1 MPIRIRR
8 VYTRTGDQGTTSLV
22 GGKRVTKDSQR
33 IEAYGCVD
41 ELNALVGMTRAF
53 NQKIKG
59 VEAKELEIKLK
70 VIQNEL
76 FDVGSELATP
86 QEVFIKGMPQVEKEQ
101 IKRLEQE
108 MDLYQKEVTP
118 LKSFV
123 LPGGG
128 IISSLLHHCRT
139 VCRRT
144 EREIFRLGNL
154 EKINPQV
161 FIYINRLSDWFFV
174 LSRWVSKRYGEKE
187 FLWERG
193 LRKPPLVLKRKK
205 RPIQ

>member
-1 MPIRIRR
+1 
-8 VYTRTGDQGTTSLV
+8 
-22 GGKRVTKDSQR
+22 
-33 IEAYGCVD
+33 
-41 ELNALVGMTRAF
+41 MTRAF
-53 NQKIKG
+53 NLKIKR
-59 VEAKELEIKLK
+59 VEAKEVEIKLR

-76 FDVGSELATP
+76 FDAGSELATP
-86 QEVFIKGMPQVEKEQ
+86 QEVFIKGMPQIEKEQ
-101 IKRLEQE
+101 IRRLEQE
-108 MDLYQKEVTP
+108 MDLYQKEVLP

-144 EREIFRLGNL
+144 EREIFRLGNSD
-154 EKINPQV
+154 KINPHV

-187 FLWERG
+187 SLWERG
-193 LRKPPLVLKRKK
+193 LSKGPPLLKRKK
-205 RPIQ
+205 KPIRRK